1 MRREILFPLILA
13 SAACAHKQETKT
25 ETPPAAPAKSSDDAS
40 AKTEGTD
47 ASRSCT
53 QDADCKDG
61 ELCSQNK
68 CVAID
73 PSMAECGLARVHFGF
88 NDSEIKSDD
97 KAVIERGARCLRRD
111 HKMHVL
117 IEGNADERGT
127 EEYNLAL
134 GDRRATA
141 VEKYLRGLGVS
152 DAQLKTV
159 SYGKEKPLCTEHD
172 ENCWSQNRRAETKPL
187 DRASR

>member
-1 MRREILFPLILA
+1 MRREFLSLLILA
-13 SAACAHKQETKT
+13 SACAHKQEAKT
-25 ETPPAAPAKSSDDAS
+25 EAPPAAPKASDDAS
-40 AKTEGTD
+40 AKAEAPTD

-53 QDADCKDG
+53 QDTDCKDG

-68 CVAID
+68 CVVID
-73 PSMAECGLARVHFGF
+73 PSMAECGLARVHFGL
-88 NDSEIKSDD
+88 NDSDIRPDD
-97 KAVIERGARCLRRD
+97 KTVLERGARCLRRD

-134 GDRRATA
+134 GDRRATS
-141 VEKYLRGLGVS
+141 VEKYLKGLGVS

-159 SYGKEKPLCTEHD
+159 SYGKEKPLCSQHD
-172 ENCWSQNRRAETKPL
+172 ESCWSQNRRAETKPL
-187 DRASR
+187 DSASR